1 MSDALG
7 KDNSSILNIALKKE
21 LELVTE
27 INAFITGSL
36 DDGLFIIS
44 GKLADGV
51 DFNDLDKALW
61 GQLDEIKKIGINND
75 KLESLKNKINTA
87 KAFQEQGLL
96 NRSINL
102 SFFELLG
109 DANGVN
115 EEGFIYQKISGN
127 DLILFASDV
136 LIRNNCSLLKVA
148 INDR

>member
-1 MSDALG
+1 MD
-7 KDNSSILNIALKKE
+7 DNVVSGFGTNFDRTLRVRDRETKVSEAFDCHLAFCLCQRA
-21 LELVTE
+21 E
-27 INAFITGSL
+27 IRV
-36 DDGLFIIS
+36 
-44 GKLADGV
+44 GV

-61 GQLDEIKKIGINND
+61 GQLDEIKRIGIDND
-75 KLESLKNKINTA
+75 KLEALKNKINTA

-115 EEGFIYQKISGN
+115 EEGFIYQKISCN
-127 DLILFASDV
+127 DLILYASDV

>member
-1 MSDALG
+1 M
-7 KDNSSILNIALKKE
+7 
-21 LELVTE
+21 
-27 INAFITGSL
+27 
-36 DDGLFIIS
+36 
-44 GKLADGV
+44 
-51 DFNDLDKALW
+51 
-61 GQLDEIKKIGINND
+61 DEIKRIGINND

-115 EEGFIYQKISGN
+115 EEGFIYQKISCN

>member
-61 GQLDEIKKIGINND
+61 EQLDEIKK
-75 KLESLKNKINTA
+75 LESITIN
-87 KAFQEQGLL
+87 
-96 NRSINL
+96 
-102 SFFELLG
+102 
-109 DANGVN
+109 
-115 EEGFIYQKISGN
+115 
-127 DLILFASDV
+127 
-136 LIRNNCSLLKVA
+136 
-148 INDR
+148 